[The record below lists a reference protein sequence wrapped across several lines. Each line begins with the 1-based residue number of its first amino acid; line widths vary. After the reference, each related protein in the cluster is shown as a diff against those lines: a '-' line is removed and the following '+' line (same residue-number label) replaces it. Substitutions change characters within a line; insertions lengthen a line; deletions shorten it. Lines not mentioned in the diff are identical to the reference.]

1 MEQLQINIFD
11 KKYFV
16 SFPTVDQFIQIESMK
31 VSLSNGMYGQMM
43 KAQSR
48 TGNMALDLIDAFS
61 VFLTLIPQLKVDGGL
76 PEDINSLSPAQIAQL
91 LVAFKTQYYPWF
103 NKIMRSIEETVKEA
117 QKQLSDAEERLQEEQ
132 AASK

>member
-1 MEQLQINIFD
+1 MEQLQITIFD

-16 SFPTVDQFIQIESMK
+16 LFPTVDQFIQIEAMK

-61 VFLTLIPQLKVDGGL
+61 TFLVLLPELKGEGGL
-76 PEDINSLSPAQIAQL
+76 PEDVNTLTPTQIAQL

-103 NKIMRSIEETVKEA
+103 NKIMKDIEEQVKIA
-117 QKQLSDAEERLQEEQ
+117 QKSLNDAEEQLKEEVG
-132 AASK
+132 S

>member
-1 MEQLQINIFD
+1 MDQLQITIFD

-16 SFPTVDQFIQIESMK
+16 TFPTVDQFIQIEAMK
-31 VSLSNGMYGQMM
+31 MSLSNGMYGQMM

-61 VFLTLIPQLKVDGGL
+61 TFLVMLPELKAEGGL
-76 PEDINSLSPAQIAQL
+76 PDDVNTLTPQQIAQL

-103 NKIMRSIEETVKEA
+103 NAIMKGIEEQVKQA
-117 QKQLSDAEERLQEEQ
+117 QKALSDAEEKLQDET
-132 AASK
+132 AS